1 VADIP
6 IVMGAAGRVPTPPAT
21 LLANLLAA
29 VAAVR
34 PGYTANLPGSLIDDV
49 SSTDV
54 GALVTCDSAVSELI
68 NSLTPLGANQ
78 FALLA
83 LGSIYLGS
91 GVAPAPP
98 TNTAVSVVFSGAV
111 SFVIAKGFV
120 VSDGTYQ
127 YAVQDGGVI
136 GQGGQSPPLFCLA
149 LTPGSWVV
157 PPNTVTQLITSIP
170 TSVGTVTAVNPLA
183 GTPGGTTETEE
194 QYRARILQAGLA
206 AAQGMPTFMRT
217 LLEQVSGVQ
226 ARLVSPL
233 QQTNGW
239 EIVVGG
245 TGDPYAVAYAIF
257 QSLFDV
263 SSLVGSTLNV
273 TGITNANP
281 GVVTVDKNHGYATG
295 QVAQINGIVGMVNLN
310 GVPFTAMVTGAK
322 TFSIGINTTGYP
334 AYVSGGVLTPNLRN
348 TVVSILDYPDV
359 YSIPFVTPPQQTVT
373 ISATYHTTQP
383 NFTSQAAVA
392 QLAAPALVSYINSV
406 YVGQPLS
413 LYVMQEMFIDSITSV
428 LDPGTIGTLA
438 FSVNINGIGVS
449 PTGGLFIGD
458 PESYF
463 FATPNAVTVTA
474 T

>member
-1 VADIP
+1 MADLP
-6 IVMGAAGRVPTPPAT
+6 IVMGPAGRVPTPPAT

-29 VAAVR
+29 VSAVR
-34 PGYTANLPGSLIDDV
+34 PGYTALPGSLIDDV
-49 SSTDV
+49 AGTDV

-68 NSLTPLGANQ
+68 NSLTPLGANA

-91 GVAPAPP
+91 GAAPASP
-98 TNTAVSVVFSGAV
+98 TNTAVYVVFSGAV
-111 SFVIAKGFV
+111 GFVIAKGFV

-127 YAVQDGGVI
+127 YAVQDGGAI
-136 GQGGQSPPLFCLA
+136 GSGGQSPPLFCLA

-157 PPNTVTQLITSIP
+157 PPNTVTQNITSIP
-170 TSVGTVTAVNPLA
+170 TSVGIVTVVNPLA

-194 QYRARILQAGLA
+194 QYRSRVLQSGLA

-217 LLEQVSGVQ
+217 MLEQVPGVQ

-233 QQTNGW
+233 QQTNQW
-239 EIVVGG
+239 EIIVGG
-245 TGDPYAVAYAIF
+245 TGDPYAIAYAIF
-257 QSLFDV
+257 QGLFDV

-273 TGITNANP
+273 TGITKANP
-281 GVVTVDKNHGYATG
+281 GVITVDKNHGYANG
-295 QVAQINGIVGMVNLN
+295 QVAQVNGVVGMVNLN
-310 GVPFTAMVTGAK
+310 GTPFTATVTGAK
-322 TFSIGINTTGYP
+322 TFSIGIDTSGFP

-348 TVVSILDYPDV
+348 VVVSILDYPDV
-359 YSIPFVTPPQQTVT
+359 YSIPFVVPPQQVVTVT
-373 ISATYHTTQP
+373 VTYHTTQP
-383 NFTSQAAVA
+383 NFTSQSSVA

-406 YVGQPLS
+406 FVGQPLS
-413 LYVMQEMFIDSITSV
+413 LYVLQEVFIDSVMSV

-438 FSVNINGIGVS
+438 FAVNVNGVGVS

-463 FATPNAVTVTA
+463 FATPNAVTVVA